1 MESENED
8 EVKGWTSAVRR
19 GSRKEKEER
28 KDGRGEKEKKS
39 KKRERE
45 KMRRKDVD
53 RQQAQSGISRTSK
66 QRRQTARKKKTVP
79 WSPLPPDLGP
89 SALECVVCPPQPEA
103 PQGSASRS
111 KTRQSRDAQDTSHI
125 SEQGWHD

>member
-66 QRRQTARKKKTVP
+66 QRRQTARKKN
-79 WSPLPPDLGP
+79 S
-89 SALECVVCPPQPEA
+89 SLEPA
-103 PQGSASRS
+103 
-111 KTRQSRDAQDTSHI
+111 TS
-125 SEQGWHD
+125 